1 MANARQRLDRFI
13 SVQTG
18 IPKGQVR
25 QLLAQQRI
33 RVDDVIAQ
41 DISQPLDSFS
51 RVMFDGVVLQ
61 NRTRRYVL
69 LNKPVGVVSATK
81 DDTHRTVIDV
91 LRDGGLPESELND
104 LHIAGRLDLN
114 SSGLLLLTNDSEW
127 SQALMAPDKKV
138 AKVYEVTLENP
149 ISDEC
154 IAAFKEGIYFPFE
167 DITTKPSDMLYE
179 GAPVRAMNTHLHLNS
194 KHFLCEGELYLFA
207 TVINEFLS
215 LYTSMNSFN
224 QLNVTSTDG
233 GDYSWQPRMGQQPLI

>member
-13 SVQTG
+13 NVQTG

-51 RVMFDGVVLQ
+51 RVMFDGVLLQ

-69 LNKPVGVVSATK
+69 LNKPVRVVSATR
-81 DDTHRTVIDV
+81 DETHRTVIDV
-91 LRDGGLPESELND
+91 LRDGGFPESELSD

-114 SSGLLLLTNDSEW
+114 SSGLLLLTNDSAW

-167 DITTKPSDMLYE
+167 DITTKPAVLERLTPNTGRVTLTE
-179 GAPVRAMNTHLHLNS
+179 GKYHQIKRMFGRFRNPVSKLHRVAIGDIRLDDS
-194 KHFLCEGELYLFA
+194 LECQQFRLLTAEEA
-207 TVINEFLS
+207 TQS
-215 LYTSMNSFN
+215 L
-224 QLNVTSTDG
+224 
-233 GDYSWQPRMGQQPLI
+233 

>member
-13 SVQTG
+13 SVHTG

-51 RVMFDGVVLQ
+51 RVMCDGVLLQ

-81 DDTHRTVIDV
+81 DDIHRTVIDV
-91 LRDGGLPESELND
+91 LRDGGFPESELND

-114 SSGLLLLTNDSEW
+114 SSGLLLLTNDSDW
-127 SQALMAPDKKV
+127 SQALMAPDNKV
-138 AKVYEVTLENP
+138 AKVYEVALEKS

-154 IAAFKEGIYFPFE
+154 VTAFKEGIYFPFE
-167 DITTKPSDMLYE
+167 DIITKPALLERITPTTARVTLTE
-179 GAPVRAMNTHLHLNS
+179 GKYHQIKRMFGRFRNPVLKLHRVAIGDITLDATLECG
-194 KHFLCEGELYLFA
+194 KFRFLIEEK
-207 TVINEFLS
+207 
-215 LYTSMNSFN
+215 TS
-224 QLNVTSTDG
+224 QKL
-233 GDYSWQPRMGQQPLI
+233 

>member
-1 MANARQRLDRFI
+1 MTQAKRYRLDRFI
-13 SVQTG
+13 SVHTG

-167 DITTKPSDMLYE
+167 DITTKPALLERVTPNTAQVTLTE
-179 GAPVRAMNTHLHLNS
+179 GKYHQIKRMFGRFRNPVLKLHRVAIGGIRLDD
-194 KHFLCEGELYLFA
+194 
-207 TVINEFLS
+207 S
-215 LYTSMNSFN
+215 LECQQFRLLTAEE
-224 QLNVTSTDG
+224 VTQT
-233 GDYSWQPRMGQQPLI
+233 L